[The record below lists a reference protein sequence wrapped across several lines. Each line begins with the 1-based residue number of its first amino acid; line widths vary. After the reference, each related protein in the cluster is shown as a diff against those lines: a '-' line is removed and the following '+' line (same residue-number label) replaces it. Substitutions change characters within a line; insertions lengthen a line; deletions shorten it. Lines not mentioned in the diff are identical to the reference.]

1 MATIVPATTA
11 PAQSIG
17 QTTVNRMQDPRIPIG
32 GVATAT
38 GTVAQGSQ
46 DLATGAGQVG
56 ATSPTATAT
65 QGTAAQATA
74 YDPQLLIQ
82 TKT

>member
-1 MATIVPATTA
+1 MQGPAL
-11 PAQSIG
+11 
-17 QTTVNRMQDPRIPIG
+17 PIG

-74 YDPQLLIQ
+74 YDPRNEFQMAFNVFESDLKTMHIIQ
-82 TKT
+82 PNLPIR